1 MKVQVVETGEAM
13 ADTVKKILSSKN
25 PDSIANR
32 SSSEVDGER
41 KMVSI
46 NANKLRQMEQKQELL
61 VGLTNLLYKKFE
73 EMNPTKK
80 YSKFEMTDISWYK
93 NKMSS

>member
-1 MKVQVVETGEAM
+1 MKVQVVEPGEAM
-13 ADTVKKILSSKN
+13 ADTVKKILTSKN
-25 PDSIANR
+25 PETLGTRPSD
-32 SSSEVDGER
+32 VDKNE

>member
-1 MKVQVVETGEAM
+1 M

-25 PDSIANR
+25 SETLDTA
-32 SSSEVDGER
+32 SSGVDKKE
-41 KMVSI
+41 KIVSI
-46 NANKLRQMEQKQELL
+46 NATKLRQMEQKQELL

-80 YSKFEMTDISWYK
+80 YSKFEMTDISWYQ

>member
-1 MKVQVVETGEAM
+1 MKVQVVEPGEAM

-25 PDSIANR
+25 PEALDTR
-32 SSSEVDGER
+32 SSGIDKNE

-93 NKMSS
+93 NKISS

>member
-1 MKVQVVETGEAM
+1 MKVQVVEPGEAM

-25 PDSIANR
+25 SEALDTR
-32 SSSEVDGER
+32 SSGVDKNE

-93 NKMSS
+93 NKISS